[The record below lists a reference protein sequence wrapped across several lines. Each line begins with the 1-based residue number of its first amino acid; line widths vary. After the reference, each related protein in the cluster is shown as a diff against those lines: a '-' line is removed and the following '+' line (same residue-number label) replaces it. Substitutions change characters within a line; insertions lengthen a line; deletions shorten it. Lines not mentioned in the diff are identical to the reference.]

1 MTLGAVTLR
10 AVLDAASAA
19 TPDVEVT
26 TEADG
31 SVAWSVR
38 GTTFAILSADGD
50 EASFL
55 LDPIVAGAATRTP
68 EVTRSARGAG
78 WVAIRPRVVDGHV
91 ADRAG
96 AWFLSGHRRL
106 TGPGA

>member
-1 MTLGAVTLR
+1 VTTLR
-10 AVLDAASAA
+10 DVLDAAARS

-26 TEADG
+26 TEPGGD
-31 SVAWSVR
+31 VAWSIN
-38 GTTFAILSADGD
+38 GTAFAVLSSDGGQ
-50 EASFL
+50 ASFL
-55 LDPIVAGAATRTP
+55 LDPIVAGAAARTP
-68 EVTRSARGAG
+68 EVTRSGRGPG
-78 WVAIRPRVVDGHV
+78 WVDIRPRVVDGHV

>member
-1 MTLGAVTLR
+1 VATLR
-10 AVLDAASAA
+10 DVLDAAAA
-19 TPDVEVT
+19 LTPDAAVA

-31 SVAWSVR
+31 AVSWSAG
-38 GTTFAILSADGD
+38 GTTFAVLSEDGGA
-50 EASFL
+50 ASFL
-55 LDPIVAGAATRTP
+55 LDPIVAGAAARTP

-78 WVAIRPRVVDGHV
+78 WVELRPRVVDGHV
-91 ADRAG
+91 ADRAK

>member
-1 MTLGAVTLR
+1 MATLLD
-10 AVLDAASAA
+10 VLEAAAA
-19 TPDVEVT
+19 DTPDAEATKAPDGT
-26 TEADG
+26 TSWAVRGTVFAELSADG
-31 SVAWSVR
+31 SV
-38 GTTFAILSADGD
+38 
-50 EASFL
+50 ASFL

-68 EVTRSARGAG
+68 EVARSARGPG
-78 WVAIRPRVVDGHV
+78 WVEMRPRVVDGHV

>member
-1 MTLGAVTLR
+1 MTSLR
-10 AVLDAASAA
+10 DVLDAAARS
-19 TPDVEVT
+19 TPDVEVAT
-26 TEADG
+26 AADG
-31 SVAWSVR
+31 AVEWSAQ
-38 GTTFAILSADGD
+38 GTTFAVLSADGA

-55 LDPIVAGAATRTP
+55 LDPIVAGAAARTP
-68 EVTRSARGAG
+68 EVRRSSRGPG
-78 WVAIRPRVVDGHV
+78 WVDIRPRVVDGHV

>member
-1 MTLGAVTLR
+1 MTLR
-10 AVLDAASAA
+10 EVLDAASVS
-19 TPDVEVT
+19 TPDVAVT

-38 GTTFAILSADGD
+38 GTTFALLSANGSV
-50 EASFL
+50 ASFL
-55 LDPIVAGAATRTP
+55 LDAIVAGAAARTP
-68 EVTRSARGAG
+68 DVSRSARGAG
-78 WVAIRPRVVDGHV
+78 WVDLAPRIVDGHV